1 MNYLAIVMCHW
12 EKTHAR
18 VITIWEILIPQICID
33 FHDRESLHV
42 QENYCKISFSKVRI
56 TTLMDNTGYKEIETL
71 LIEVINRLAVKS
83 FIDLFLKH
91 LEE

>member
-1 MNYLAIVMCHW
+1 MNYLAIVLCHW
-12 EKTHAR
+12 EKTHVR
-18 VITIWEILIPQICID
+18 VITLWEILILQICID

-42 QENYCKISFSKVRI
+42 QENYCKILFRQVRI

-71 LIEVINRLAVKS
+71 LIEVMNRLAVES